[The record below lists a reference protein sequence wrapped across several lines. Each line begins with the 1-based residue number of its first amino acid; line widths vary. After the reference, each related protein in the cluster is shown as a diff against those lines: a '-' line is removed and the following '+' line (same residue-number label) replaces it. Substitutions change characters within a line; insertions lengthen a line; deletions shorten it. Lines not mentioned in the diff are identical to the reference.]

1 MKAQDLRIGNWVLC
15 EPNNASIERTID
27 YEDFR
32 LAHFDSER
40 FEPIPLTKEWLVKF
54 GFNFDVNSGL
64 YKKSGFE
71 VEVFNIGVEFYL
83 GEYGSWFLFVE
94 HVHQLQNLYF
104 ALTGEELEIKD
115 KHTLVSEE
123 TDETRKKVK
132 E

>member
-1 MKAQDLRIGNWVLC
+1 MKATELRIGNWVKLSSLTDGT
-15 EPNNASIERTID
+15 ESDIEVGAFHFNEIGRTVK
-27 YEDFR
+27 YQYK
-32 LAHFDSER
+32 
-40 FEPIPLTKEWLVKF
+40 PIPLSKEWLERF

-104 ALTGEELEIKD
+104 ALTGEELE
-115 KHTLVSEE
+115 L
-123 TDETRKKVK
+123 K
-132 E
+132 EVEQ